1 MIELPPNLPAHWT
14 DVLTGQ
20 ELSTPLSA
28 SALFSTLPVATIAL
42 L

>member
-1 MIELPPNLPAHWT
+1 LPTNLPAQWT

-20 ELSTPLSA
+20 ELSTPLLA
-28 SALFSTLPVATIAL
+28 SALFSTLPIATIAL